1 VVEEKPD
8 SGAGVLIAGLADEPS
23 ARWAA
28 VDLCGPLREACDRL
42 DLSPVAAGALGRCL
56 AGAVLLQR
64 LFIKTP
70 GRLVLAISGSGP
82 LSRVLGEVDEGGRV
96 RGMVSDPHV
105 EIPVGDPTT
114 LGVSRA
120 IGDGLLQV
128 LRDVRG
134 GGYQSQVQV
143 SKGRIGA
150 ALARFLE
157 QSEQTRSAVL
167 LGVLAERDGVR
178 SAGGLIIE
186 ALPGAE
192 EGAVLE
198 LESRIETVA
207 SVSRRLAEGGVL
219 GLLDELFG
227 KGSYRVGDSTR
238 IEYRCRCSESS
249 IRSYLQQLDGA
260 DLGELENSPGEV
272 VADCVFCGA
281 RYRFDRKSLEEG
293 RA

>member
-1 VVEEKPD
+1 
-8 SGAGVLIAGLADEPS
+8 
-23 ARWAA
+23 
-28 VDLCGPLREACDRL
+28 
-42 DLSPVAAGALGRCL
+42 
-56 AGAVLLQR
+56 
-64 LFIKTP
+64 
-70 GRLVLAISGSGP
+70 
-82 LSRVLGEVDEGGRV
+82 LSRVLAEVDEKGGI
-96 RGMVSDPHV
+96 RGMVSDPHI

-134 GGYQSQVQV
+134 GSYQSQVQV
-143 SKGRIGA
+143 AKGRIGD

-192 EGAVLE
+192 DGALLE
-198 LESRIETVA
+198 LESRIGAME
-207 SVSRRLAEGGVL
+207 SVSRSLAKGGVT

-227 KGSYRVGDSTR
+227 NDSYRVGDSR
-238 IEYRCRCSESS
+238 QIAYRCRCSESS
-249 IRSYLQQLDGA
+249 IRSYLGSLDGA
-260 DLGELENSPGEV
+260 DLEELENSIGEV

-281 RYRFDRKSLEEG
+281 RYRFERKSLETG